1 MFGNSGQ
8 HARTYFLIVMEGKDN
23 ETLQRWSARI
33 AEAIKKQ
40 VGI

>member
-23 ETLQRWSARI
+23 VIPARS
-33 AEAIKKQ
+33 
-40 VGI
+40 